1 MRANAAAA
9 DDVVAVRVAR
19 RVADDADHTRTARA
33 GAIRERA
40 RRAAALSATFNTV
53 TVGSHQDDG
62 LDADAGHGLDDDD
75 DARGGGGGGGVRD
88 DDDARARRD
97 MDVTRAVLEALT
109 AMQDTQTRMNSKLAW
124 ITRSLPK
131 VYDAVVND
139 CASAIEVSAGKIDRV
154 SAQVGALVASTSA
167 VMKGGERRGGAA
179 TPADEDSGS
188 ARATTTTVPAVVAR
202 GGGGSAQNSVPS
214 SRSQSPTRAARGG
227 APARRRVAFG
237 EVESHNEYVKTL
249 PKIGHISDA
258 RELTAGEQR
267 DGYGPQRAGY
277 GPTSVKHAKKKVV
290 KLEDPRKWSREKWLQ
305 HLRAHSATLFGDLD
319 DLSIGD
325 MVDSAK
331 CFFVQRGARVVTQ
344 GEQGDSMYVV
354 VLGKMHVVVT
364 QPGVNR
370 GESLQVATLLQGDF
384 FGEIALMT
392 GEVRRA
398 TVMAPYEGDGNV
410 WVLEFSKK
418 EIGSVM
424 LARQDILRAL
434 TDVCANRKLDNL
446 T

>member
-1 MRANAAAA
+1 MRATAVAAA
-9 DDVVAVRVAR
+9 DDDVDVAR
-19 RVADDADHTRTARA
+19 VTRVTADTDDARIARA

-40 RRAAALSATFNTV
+40 RRAAALSATFNTATTLNNV
-53 TVGSHQDDG
+53 DAYHQDDDG
-62 LDADAGHGLDDDD
+62 DDGGDDDGDDDGDGGGRGRD
-75 DARGGGGGGGVRD
+75 DAMT
-88 DDDARARRD
+88 RRD

-109 AMQDTQTRMNSKLAW
+109 AMQDTQARMNSKLAW

-139 CASAIEVSAGKIDRV
+139 CAKAIEASAGKIDRV
-154 SAQVGALVASTSA
+154 SAQVGALASSA
-167 VMKGGERRGGAA
+167 VMTGGERRRGGGA
-179 TPADEDSGS
+179 TTADEDSGS
-188 ARATTTTVPAVVAR
+188 PRATTATTTAAAVAR

-214 SRSQSPTRAARGG
+214 SRSQSPTRTARGV

-237 EVESHNEYVKTL
+237 EVESRNEYVKNL

-267 DGYGPQRAGY
+267 GPQRAGY

-305 HLRAHSATLFGDLD
+305 HLRAHSPTLFGDLD

>member
-1 MRANAAAA
+1 MRAAPEREMRANAV
-9 DDVVAVRVAR
+9 DDVVARVA
-19 RVADDADHTRTARA
+19 RVADDADDARTARA

-40 RRAAALSATFNTV
+40 RRAAALSATINTT
-53 TVGSHQDDG
+53 TVKHAHHDDYDYDYDDDG
-62 LDADAGHGLDDDD
+62 GGDD
-75 DARGGGGGGGVRD
+75 DAYIDGRGRD
-88 DDDARARRD
+88 RGRDDARRD
-97 MDVTRAVLEALT
+97 ADVTRAVLEALT
-109 AMQDTQTRMNSKLAW
+109 AMQDMQVRMNSKLAW

-139 CASAIEVSAGKIDRV
+139 CASAIEASAGKIDRV
-154 SAQVGALVASTSA
+154 SAQVGALASSA
-167 VMKGGERRGGAA
+167 VMTGVERRGVGGV
-179 TPADEDSGS
+179 TTTADEDSGS
-188 ARATTTTVPAVVAR
+188 PRATTVPAAPR
-202 GGGGSAQNSVPS
+202 GVGGSAQNSVPS

-237 EVESHNEYVKTL
+237 EVESRNEYVKNL

-258 RELTAGEQR
+258 HELTAGEQR

-305 HLRAHSATLFGDLD
+305 HLRAHSPTLFGDLD

>member
-1 MRANAAAA
+1 MRATAVAAA
-9 DDVVAVRVAR
+9 DDDVDVAR
-19 RVADDADHTRTARA
+19 VTRVTADTDDARIARA

-40 RRAAALSATFNTV
+40 RRAAALSATFNTATTLNDV
-53 TVGSHQDDG
+53 DAYHQ
-62 LDADAGHGLDDDD
+62 DDDD
-75 DARGGGGGGGVRD
+75 DDGGDDGGGGGDGGGGRGRD
-88 DDDARARRD
+88 DAMTRRD

-109 AMQDTQTRMNSKLAW
+109 AMQDTQARMNSKLAW

-139 CASAIEVSAGKIDRV
+139 CAKAIEASAGKIDRV
-154 SAQVGALVASTSA
+154 SAQVGALASSA
-167 VMKGGERRGGAA
+167 VMTGGERRRGGGA
-179 TPADEDSGS
+179 TTADEDSGS
-188 ARATTTTVPAVVAR
+188 PRATTATTTAAAVAR

-214 SRSQSPTRAARGG
+214 SRSQSPTRTARGV

-237 EVESHNEYVKTL
+237 EVESRNEYVKNL

-267 DGYGPQRAGY
+267 GPQRAGY
-277 GPTSVKHAKKKVV
+277 GPTSVKHVKKKVV
-290 KLEDPRKWSREKWLQ
+290 KLEDPRKWSREKWLH

>member
-1 MRANAAAA
+1 MRAAPEREMRANAD
-9 DDVVAVRVAR
+9 DDVVVRGAR
-19 RVADDADHTRTARA
+19 GGDGADDARTPRA
-33 GAIRERA
+33 GARRERA
-40 RRAAALSATFNTV
+40 RRAAALSATINATTV
-53 TVGSHQDDG
+53 KHAHHHHDDY
-62 LDADAGHGLDDDD
+62 DYDYDDDD
-75 DARGGGGGGGVRD
+75 DGGG
-88 DDDARARRD
+88 DDDAYVDGRGRDRGRDDARRD
-97 MDVTRAVLEALT
+97 ADVTRAVLEALT
-109 AMQDTQTRMNSKLAW
+109 AMQDMQVRMNSKLAW

-139 CASAIEVSAGKIDRV
+139 CASAIEASAGKIDRV
-154 SAQVGALVASTSA
+154 SAQVGALASSA
-167 VMKGGERRGGAA
+167 VMTGVERRGGA
-179 TPADEDSGS
+179 TTADEDSGS
-188 ARATTTTVPAVVAR
+188 PRATTVPAAPR
-202 GGGGSAQNSVPS
+202 GVGGSAQNSVPS

-237 EVESHNEYVKTL
+237 EVESRNEYVKNL

-267 DGYGPQRAGY
+267 GPQRAGY

-305 HLRAHSATLFGDLD
+305 HLRAHSPTLFGDLD

>member
-1 MRANAAAA
+1 MRANAVAAA
-9 DDVVAVRVAR
+9 DDDDDVAR
-19 RVADDADHTRTARA
+19 VTRVTADTDDARIARA

-40 RRAAALSATFNTV
+40 RRAAALSATFNTATTLNNV
-53 TVGSHQDDG
+53 DAYHQ
-62 LDADAGHGLDDDD
+62 DDDD
-75 DARGGGGGGGVRD
+75 DDGGDDGGGGGDGGGGRGRD
-88 DDDARARRD
+88 DAMTRRD

-109 AMQDTQTRMNSKLAW
+109 AMQDTQARMNSKLAW

-139 CASAIEVSAGKIDRV
+139 CAKAIEASAGKIDRV
-154 SAQVGALVASTSA
+154 SAQVGALASSA
-167 VMKGGERRGGAA
+167 VMTGGERRRGGGA
-179 TPADEDSGS
+179 TTADEDSGS
-188 ARATTTTVPAVVAR
+188 PRATTATTTAAAVAR

-214 SRSQSPTRAARGG
+214 SRSQSPTRTARGV

-237 EVESHNEYVKTL
+237 EVESRNEYVKNL

-267 DGYGPQRAGY
+267 GPQRAGY

-290 KLEDPRKWSREKWLQ
+290 KLEDPRKWSREKWLH

>member
-1 MRANAAAA
+1 MRATAVAAA
-9 DDVVAVRVAR
+9 DDDVDVAR
-19 RVADDADHTRTARA
+19 VTRVTADTDDARIARA

-40 RRAAALSATFNTV
+40 RRAAALSATFNTATTLNEV
-53 TVGSHQDDG
+53 DAYHQ
-62 LDADAGHGLDDDD
+62 DDDD
-75 DARGGGGGGGVRD
+75 DDGGDDGGGGGDGGGGRGRD
-88 DDDARARRD
+88 DAMTRRD

-109 AMQDTQTRMNSKLAW
+109 AMQDTQARMNSKLAW

-139 CASAIEVSAGKIDRV
+139 CAKAIEASAGKIDRV
-154 SAQVGALVASTSA
+154 SAQVGALASSA
-167 VMKGGERRGGAA
+167 VMTGGERRRGGGA
-179 TPADEDSGS
+179 TTADEDSGS
-188 ARATTTTVPAVVAR
+188 PRATTATTTAAAVAR

-214 SRSQSPTRAARGG
+214 SRSQSPTRTARGV

-237 EVESHNEYVKTL
+237 EVESRNEYVKNL

-267 DGYGPQRAGY
+267 GPQRAGY

-290 KLEDPRKWSREKWLQ
+290 KLEDPRKWSREKWLH